1 MSMCRLSPSRK
12 VNQGGVTLIGLL
24 FWSILL
30 CSAALVFMRVAP
42 AVGEYRTILS
52 MVKKV
57 AHEGGGTVAEI
68 RAAYNRAQ
76 QIEYGV
82 SAVTAQDLEITKEN
96 DRVIVKFAYDKE
108 IELISPVFLVIKF
121 KGQSN

>member
-1 MSMCRLSPSRK
+1 
-12 VNQGGVTLIGLL
+12 
-24 FWSILL
+24 
-30 CSAALVFMRVAP
+30 
-42 AVGEYRTILS
+42 
-52 MVKKV
+52 
-57 AHEGGGTVAEI
+57 VAEI